1 MKLEVGLVKQHGS
14 WCARRTRPST
24 LEELRREVKQHLRRS
39 EALQRVVHD
48 DLRAE
53 LTALAEEMEAILLR
67 LDLAFAAPIRTQ

>member
-1 MKLEVGLVKQHGS
+1 MKLAGGLSEPHGS
-14 WCARRTRPST
+14 WCARRTRQST

-39 EALQRVVHD
+39 EALQRVVDD

-53 LTALAEEMEAILLR
+53 LAALAEEMEAILLR